1 MSAANSVDIHR
12 DLDHDILYVL
22 RGDAPKKTI
31 NIDAMPNVV
40 MKVDPETKRT
50 VGLIIHQFSQVAPD
64 WNDIGE
70 YRLMEIFDL
79 FLDMINSGG
88 KISLG

>member
-1 MSAANSVDIHR
+1 MSPTNSVDIHR
-12 DLDHDILYVL
+12 DMDNDILYVL
-22 RGDAPKKTI
+22 RADAPKKTI

-40 MKVDPETKRT
+40 MRIDPKSKRT
-50 VGLIIHQFSQVAPD
+50 VGLILHHFSQVAPD

-70 YRLMEIFDL
+70 WRLMEIFDL

-88 KISLG
+88 KVPH